1 MPQAGP
7 HVGAQLRDTQ
17 HVRVQSIPC
26 APHREQRALSGHVP
40 PTAAPQK
47 EKSRL
52 LALKWLFTTE
62 IHYGRGS
69 KKAKTT
75 HSGLVN
81 TWTFSVA
88 GRYCDLLSQPM
99 LVHALVKPSS
109 VPLNSSRLCPSA
121 SGGTE
126 LQCITLPAAASS
138 YSRTSDPQKPITG
151 SKAGSKESLDV
162 FPLISSLA
170 FAASPTEKR

>member
-47 EKSRL
+47 DKSRL

-69 KKAKTT
+69 KKAKAT

-121 SGGTE
+121 SEALSCSALHFQLLRALTAG
-126 LQCITLPAAASS
+126 LQTHRNPSQAQRQEAKKALMCFPSS
-138 YSRTSDPQKPITG
+138 H
-151 SKAGSKESLDV
+151 
-162 FPLISSLA
+162 LISGICSI
-170 FAASPTEKR
+170 SN